1 MNRNMVMAEWSR
13 AREAL
18 RAAETLT
25 REHCYADVVGLLVPG
40 MRIDLITSA
49 GLLPLLPSLGGTADK
64 GCHRGRCSMQS
75 NRQEP
80 VLLAV

>member
-25 REHCYADVVGLLVPG
+25 REHCYADA
-40 MRIDLITSA
+40 I
-49 GLLPLLPSLGGTADK
+49 
-64 GCHRGRCSMQS
+64 
-75 NRQEP
+75 QEP
-80 VLLAV
+80 ITRFCTRQKRPSIFTT